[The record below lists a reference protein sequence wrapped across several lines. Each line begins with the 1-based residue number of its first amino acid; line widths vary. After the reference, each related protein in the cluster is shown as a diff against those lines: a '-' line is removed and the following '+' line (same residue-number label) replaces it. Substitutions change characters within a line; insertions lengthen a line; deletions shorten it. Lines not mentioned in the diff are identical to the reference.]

1 MVGQLLQSAHWDVA
15 VELAVFS
22 LNDSKPRLKIMNSFE
37 NPEDTKLATLAS
49 ATLKRSGAEQAAALR
64 DTTGRTYVAINIE
77 TNSLQLNALEAV
89 FTVALASQI
98 TGIESVVYTGEITA
112 PTQLIREYAPRATIF
127 YLSLSGDIVAL

>member
-1 MVGQLLQSAHWDVA
+1 
-15 VELAVFS
+15 
-22 LNDSKPRLKIMNSFE
+22 MNSFE
-37 NPEDTKLATLAS
+37 NPEDTKLETLETATH
-49 ATLKRSGAEQAAALR
+49 KRSGAKQAAALR

-112 PTQLIREYAPRATIF
+112 PTQLIREYAPRASVF

>member
-1 MVGQLLQSAHWDVA
+1 
-15 VELAVFS
+15 
-22 LNDSKPRLKIMNSFE
+22 MNNFE
-37 NPEDTKLATLAS
+37 NPEDAKLATLAS
-49 ATLKRSGAEQAAALR
+49 ATLKRSGAQQAAALR